1 MSSYTGERLVA
12 LVLVTAM
19 QIVHL
24 QPALAYPIHQ
34 PPPQSSDSVRNTQK
48 AVTGASI
55 EMLSD
60 TQGVDFDP
68 FMQSVY
74 RSVKRE
80 WFAGMPPSIE
90 KGEKGIVSIEFRVQQ
105 DGKVPA
111 DSLKVVSGSGR
122 KELDD
127 VGLNAIHNVAP
138 FDHLP
143 SKFSQ
148 PFVELSM
155 IFYYNTAPPRTP

>member
-1 MSSYTGERLVA
+1 MPSFTRKRLVTP
-12 LVLVTAM
+12 VLMTAM
-19 QIVHL
+19 QILHL
-24 QPALAYPIHQ
+24 QPVLAYP
-34 PPPQSSDSVRNTQK
+34 PLQSSDSIRNTQK
-48 AVTGASI
+48 ATTAASI
-55 EMLSD
+55 ELLTD
-60 TQGVDFDP
+60 TQGVDFGP

-90 KGEKGIVSIEFRVQQ
+90 KGDKGIVSIQFRVQQ

-111 DSLKVVSGSGR
+111 DSLKVVSSSGK
-122 KELDD
+122 KEFDD
-127 VGLNAIHNVAP
+127 ASLNAIHNVAP
-138 FDHLP
+138 FDHLA

-148 PFVELSM
+148 PFVELRM

>member
-1 MSSYTGERLVA
+1 MGDRHRAIPNFINCEDGFKILIRPLTRTHGIVGIAVKFPFLERINVILHWERLVA

-19 QIVHL
+19 QILHL

-90 KGEKGIVSIEFRVQQ
+90 KGEKGIVSIEF
-105 DGKVPA
+105 PA
-111 DSLKVVSGSGR
+111 GWKS
-122 KELDD
+122 
-127 VGLNAIHNVAP
+127 AC
-138 FDHLP
+138 
-143 SKFSQ
+143 
-148 PFVELSM
+148 
-155 IFYYNTAPPRTP
+155 